1 MSRRPQK
8 SNRRASSPSP
18 SASSPREFRLPE
30 NTTPALPPVEDFAG
44 LAMPEALL
52 KALAAEGVTTPFP
65 IQAATLPNS
74 LAGRDVL
81 GRGRTG
87 SGKTLAFGLAL
98 LARTAGLRAEPKAPL
113 ALVLV
118 PTRELAQQVTDA
130 LAPYATAVNLRLATV
145 VGGLSITK
153 QAGALRRGAEVLVA
167 TPGRLNDLVER
178 GDCVLGDVRVTVL
191 DEADQMTDMGF
202 LPQITKL
209 IQQVRAD
216 GQRMLFSATLDA
228 NIDRLVQRFLTD
240 PVVHSVDPSA
250 GAVTTMEH
258 HVLHVLDETDKKA
271 VTTRIAARDG
281 RVILFLDTKRSADRL
296 AKRLLAVGVRA
307 AALHGGRSQPQRNRT
322 LEQFKNGQVTA
333 LVATNVAARGIHV
346 DDLDLVVNVDPPA
359 DHKDYLHRG
368 GRTARAGGSGSVVTL
383 VLPEQKRDVT
393 RLISDAGIR
402 ARTARVTSGDAELAT
417 ITGAREPS
425 GVPVTIEVPQPATLP
440 APRRERRAGAEPGRR
455 SSRRRRAGGAE
466 TAGGGGTGTSAQGA
480 GRRGAAGARD
490 EGSARRTGGTR
501 DQGST
506 RGTADAAAAGV
517 AGAAQPSAGGGRGSG
532 RRSGAGKSTAAAAGA
547 AGSGGSRSGRRTGG
561 GTASGATS
569 GRRAS
574 SGTAS
579 GAASGAGARSGS
591 GAGSGARSGSGAGS
605 GSGARSGSGAGS
617 GSGARSGSG
626 AASGRARRAS
636 GRRSA
641 SGGA

>member
-8 SNRRASSPSP
+8 PNRRASSSTATTSSRSARPARTSKP
-18 SASSPREFRLPE
+18 SASKAPSVKEFRLPE
-30 NTTPALPPVEDFAG
+30 NTTPALPAVEDFAD
-44 LAMPEALL
+44 LDMPTGLL
-52 KALAAEGVTTPFP
+52 KTLAAQGVTTPFP

-74 LAGRDVL
+74 IAGRDLL

-130 LAPYATAVNLRLATV
+130 LTPYATAVNLRLATV

-153 QAGALRRGAEVLVA
+153 QAATIRRGAEVLVA

-178 GDCVLGDVRVTVL
+178 GDCVLGDVRITVL

-209 IQQVRAD
+209 VERVRPG
-216 GQRMLFSATLDA
+216 GQRLLFSATLDH

-258 HVLHVLDETDKKA
+258 HVLHVQDETDKKA

-368 GRTARAGGSGSVVTL
+368 GRTARAGDSGSVVTL
-383 VLPEQKRDVT
+383 VLPEQKREVT
-393 RLISDAGIR
+393 RLMSDAGIR
-402 ARTARVTSGDAELAT
+402 PRTARVTSSDAELAD

-425 GVPVTIEVPQPATLP
+425 GVAVTIEVPQPTAP
-440 APRRERRAGAEPGRR
+440 AAARSGRTSGSEPRRRSGRGRR
-455 SSRRRRAGGAE
+455 
-466 TAGGGGTGTSAQGA
+466 GGGGAKATT
-480 GRRGAAGARD
+480 AAG
-490 EGSARRTGGTR
+490 GTTTGA
-501 DQGST
+501 ST
-506 RGTADAAAAGV
+506 
-517 AGAAQPSAGGGRGSG
+517 GRGSG
-532 RRSGAGKSTAAAAGA
+532 RRTASGTSAGTGTAAGA
-547 AGSGGSRSGRRTGG
+547 ASGKAVRGSGRRTTAGG
-561 GTASGATS
+561 AKSAGAGT
-569 GRRAS
+569 GRR
-574 SGTAS
+574 
-579 GAASGAGARSGS
+579 GADRQG
-591 GAGSGARSGSGAGS
+591 
-605 GSGARSGSGAGS
+605 
-617 GSGARSGSG
+617 
-626 AASGRARRAS
+626 
-636 GRRSA
+636 GRRGSA
-641 SGGA
+641 A

>member
-8 SNRRASSPSP
+8 SNRRAPSPSQ

-30 NTTPALPPVEDFAG
+30 STTPALPAVEDFADLDLPAG
-44 LAMPEALL
+44 LL
-52 KALAAEGVTTPFP
+52 KTLTEQGVTTPFP

-74 LAGRDVL
+74 LAGRDLL

-153 QAGALRRGAEVLVA
+153 QAAALRRGAEVLVA
-167 TPGRLNDLVER
+167 TPGRLNDLVGQ
-178 GDCVLGDVRVTVL
+178 GDCVLGSVRITVL

-202 LPQITKL
+202 LPQITKV
-209 IQQVRAD
+209 IEQVRPD
-216 GQRMLFSATLDA
+216 GQRLLFSATLDS

-250 GAVTTMEH
+250 GAVTTMDH

-271 VTTRIAARDG
+271 VVTRIAARDG

-333 LVATNVAARGIHV
+333 LVATNVAARGIHI
-346 DDLDLVVNVDPPA
+346 DDLDLVVNVDPPT
-359 DHKDYLHRG
+359 DHKDYVHRG
-368 GRTARAGGSGSVVTL
+368 GRTARAGGTGSVVTL
-383 VLPEQKRDVT
+383 VLPDQKRDVT
-393 RLISDAGIR
+393 RLMSHAGIR
-402 ARTARVTSGDAELAT
+402 PRTARITSSDAELAT

-425 GVPVTIEVPQPATLP
+425 GVPVTIEIPQPASPPVLRSDRKTDT
-440 APRRERRAGAEPGRR
+440 ERGKR
-455 SSRRRRAGGAE
+455 SDRRRRNGGKA
-466 TAGGGGTGTSAQGA
+466 TA
-480 GRRGAAGARD
+480 AAGNASETGSR
-490 EGSARRTGGTR
+490 GSARRAADGSAATGGN
-501 DQGST
+501 S
-506 RGTADAAAAGV
+506 
-517 AGAAQPSAGGGRGSG
+517 SSGGRGSARRAGTG
-532 RRSGAGKSTAAAAGA
+532 RTTGSTAGAGAHSADRRAAAAGA
-547 AGSGGSRSGRRTGG
+547 TSGKAVRRPSRRAAAGGATGGAAGTNGRGSDRRGGRRN
-561 GTASGATS
+561 
-569 GRRAS
+569 
-574 SGTAS
+574 
-579 GAASGAGARSGS
+579 
-591 GAGSGARSGSGAGS
+591 
-605 GSGARSGSGAGS
+605 
-617 GSGARSGSG
+617 
-626 AASGRARRAS
+626 
-636 GRRSA
+636 SA
-641 SGGA
+641 